1 MHFLAD
7 ESCDMAVVR
16 ALQGIGHDVVRVAD
30 RGAGIK
36 DIEVAEIARKERR
49 VLLTEEKDFGQLV
62 HAMSGMGVGV
72 VLFRFPHHARSDIG
86 KAAVSAVEALAE
98 RLHASFVVV
107 EPWRF
112 RIADLKP

>member
-16 ALQGIGHDVVRVAD
+16 ALQGVGHDIARVAD
-30 RGAGIK
+30 RIPGAK
-36 DIEVAEIARKERR
+36 DIEVAEIARKEKRI
-49 VLLTEEKDFGQLV
+49 LLTEDKDFGQLV

-86 KAAVSAVEALAE
+86 NAAVSAVGALKE

-107 EPWRF
+107 EPGRF

>member
-36 DIEVAEIARKERR
+36 DIEVAEIAR
-49 VLLTEEKDFGQLV
+49 
-62 HAMSGMGVGV
+62 
-72 VLFRFPHHARSDIG
+72 SDIG

>member
-1 MHFLAD
+1 MRFLAD

-16 ALQGIGHDVVRVAD
+16 ALQGAGHEVARVAE
-30 RGAGIK
+30 RGTGIK

-49 VLLTEEKDFGQLV
+49 IVLTEDKDFGQLV

-72 VLFRFPHHARSDIG
+72 VLFRFPHHARREIG
-86 KAAVSAVEALAE
+86 DAAVGAAEALGD

-107 EPWRF
+107 EPGRF